1 MKLNNSYRLFF
12 LLAGILLMLGG
23 CRPKVL
29 VFEDVSRS
37 RTADAAQEQEKSGQK
52 ALTGQTKTGS
62 TGSAHTNDNRT
73 GSTGSVNTGDNK
85 TGRSDPASVTNNE
98 PDHTG
103 TSSDSNNEAGNT
115 GTSSDSNN
123 EAGNVVE
130 SEAQIAVFV
139 CGAVKNPGVFYLAEG
154 SRVVKAV
161 EAAGGFI
168 GEADPDWINLARP
181 LTDGEQICF
190 LTKEEVREQKEKGI
204 CFAAPAGAA
213 GENAS
218 RSDLQHPNAENPGA
232 EDPNTENLS
241 GTVNLNTA
249 DKKELMTLPGIG
261 EVRAESIL
269 SYREMSGGFA
279 YPEQICEVS
288 GIGEAVYEKIRD
300 RISVQ

>member
-62 TGSAHTNDNRT
+62 TETAHISDNRT

-98 PDHTG
+98 LDHTG
-103 TSSDSNNEAGNT
+103 SSSDSNNEG
-115 GTSSDSNN
+115 
-123 EAGNVVE
+123 GNVVE

-161 EAAGGFI
+161 EAAGGFT

-190 LTKEEVREQKEKGI
+190 LTKQEVREQKEKGI
-204 CFAAPAGAA
+204 CFADPAGAA